1 MIIASIST
9 PMLWK
14 CLNIT
19 ISIIFNL
26 KNLVTYCFP
35 LQEKELS
42 HLQLAGKKKNK
53 GLFLQP
59 YLFLTLKQPENSYM
73 DGDDKIQSR
82 IT

>member
-42 HLQLAGKKKNK
+42 HLQLAGKKKK
-53 GLFLQP
+53 IKDFFSSHTSFL
-59 YLFLTLKQPENSYM
+59 L
-73 DGDDKIQSR
+73 
-82 IT
+82 

>member
-14 CLNIT
+14 YLNIT

-42 HLQLAGKKKNK
+42 HLQLAGKKKK
-53 GLFLQP
+53 
-59 YLFLTLKQPENSYM
+59 
-73 DGDDKIQSR
+73 
-82 IT
+82 